1 MHQSGGPSDTAT
13 NDGRTNSERQFSD
26 TMKAMNAPTHARRDL
41 PAPLWVWKLLPDAT
55 PRRWA
60 CLLRVHLQSMA
71 PRVATR
77 QGDGS
82 DFGALPMV
90 AHSSAVLAPDG
101 AVSAPDGAVLALA
114 RKEDKNPSMK
124 PNNTLRGRVRRRSDN
139 TPNYPEGSFAGAV
152 WRDAPSTWGEA
163 AP

>member
-1 MHQSGGPSDTAT
+1 MAQRP
-13 NDGRTNSERQFSD
+13 
-26 TMKAMNAPTHARRDL
+26 
-41 PAPLWVWKLLPDAT
+41 KLLPDAT
-55 PRRWA
+55 PPPVGLLA
-60 CLLRVHLQSMA
+60 ASLRVHLQSMA

-90 AHSSAVLAPDG
+90 ALSSAVLAPDG

-124 PNNTLRGRVRRRSDN
+124 TNQRSADVSTAVPTIR
-139 TPNYPEGSFAGAV
+139 TPCAL
-152 WRDAPSTWGEA
+152 
-163 AP
+163 